1 MTKMVYTTEKGA
13 DEAMRDSRKRQML
26 QTMITGALLI
36 FFTGFVH
43 VWSIFTPYVMKETG
57 WAEGTVSL
65 AFYLANCSFV
75 LGNILGGRLNGKLGA
90 KKVVALGGG
99 LFAGGIALSGLA
111 IRLAPAALYLT
122 YGLVMGVGSGM
133 AYAVILDTA
142 QKWFPERTGFASGVV
157 VTSNGLCGFFM
168 APMSRMLLARFGVG
182 TSFLV
187 TAALTA
193 AAWLLSAFFLRTP
206 ENTGTGKAAA
216 ALKGRQYTAPE
227 MLKTGMYYELT
238 LAMFFGLMPYY
249 LISPVSQ
256 TFQMEH
262 GVLESVAVASVMIG
276 ALLNASLRLLLPTL
290 ADRLGRFRCVRAL
303 LAVSFAS
310 MLLLASGN
318 GTMVVIGVVLAYGCF
333 GGVMGNFPS
342 LTSMVFGLKHA
353 GENYGY
359 VMIGMILS
367 ALGAPLIRSWLSALG
382 LTGAGMYFA
391 GAVFAAAAILLL
403 ILLERENHQTER
415 KGATA

>member
-1 MTKMVYTTEKGA
+1 
-13 DEAMRDSRKRQML
+13 MRDSRKRRML

-43 VWSIFTPYVMKETG
+43 VWSIYTPYVMKETG

-75 LGNILGGRLNGKLGA
+75 LGNILGGRLNGRLGA
-90 KKVVALGGG
+90 KKVTALGGG
-99 LFAGGIALSGLA
+99 LFAGSIALSALA

-122 YGLVMGVGSGM
+122 YGLIMGMGSGM
-133 AYAVILDTA
+133 AYSVILDTA
-142 QKWFPERTGFASGVV
+142 QKWFPDRTGFASGVV

-182 TSFLV
+182 ISFLT
-187 TAALTA
+187 TAGLTA
-193 AAWLLSAFFLRTP
+193 TAWLLAAFFLQTP
-206 ENTGTGKAAA
+206 ENTGADKAGAV
-216 ALKGRQYTAPE
+216 LKGRQYTAPE

-262 GVLESVAVASVMIG
+262 GVLESVAVASVMAG

-290 ADRLGRFRCVRAL
+290 ADKLGRFRCVRAL

-318 GTMVVIGVVLAYGCF
+318 ATMIVAGVVLAYGCF

-367 ALGAPLIRSWLSALG
+367 ALGAPLIRSGLSALG
-382 LTGAGMYFA
+382 LTGAGQYFA
-391 GAVFAAAAILLL
+391 GAAFAAAAILLL
-403 ILLERENHQTER
+403 GLLEREHNKKER
-415 KGATA
+415 NGTTV